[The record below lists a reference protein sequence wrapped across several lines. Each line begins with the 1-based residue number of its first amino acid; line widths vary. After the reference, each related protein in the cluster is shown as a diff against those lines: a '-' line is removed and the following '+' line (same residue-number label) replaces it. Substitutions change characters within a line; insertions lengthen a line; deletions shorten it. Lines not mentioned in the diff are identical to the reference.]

1 MTNNL
6 NIVNYELIIRLQRS
20 LNSTVQIITNFSVIT
35 GKVVEILNN
44 YAVLQEA
51 NEDLTLIPFS
61 SIDSLILL
69 NEEGN
74 L

>member
-1 MTNNL
+1 MTNGFNL
-6 NIVNYELIIRLQRS
+6 ENYEFAIRLQQS
-20 LNSTVQIITNFSVIT
+20 LNSTVQIITNFSAIT
-35 GKVVEILNN
+35 GKVIQVLNN

-51 NEDLTLIPFS
+51 NEDFTLIPFS

-69 NEEGN
+69 SEEGN